1 MLRHLCRHLTAFD
14 LTLFHNFGANYP
26 DALFLDALLTAY
38 LRLLDEHPELFL
50 ANEPAD
56 SAPLARQ
63 KRLRRRALRHAALAR
78 RQYEGHRV
86 PDAPTSMGENT
97 RVLPAA
103 YARVPEEQI
112 LETSKRQRRLFADR
126 PWSHLLSDTARRV
139 LAESI
144 ADLSHEAE
152 LRELGMAHFLDRPL
166 GVGKLPG
173 EVDRTPL
180 LSYEAFSRTI
190 VKQRLAQLKAERWLA
205 PDDRQACLAALDHLP
220 REGVP
225 AASVSPSAR
234 PGVVS
239 VSDAQKVTA
248 DFTLLRTTRGSL
260 QHVLS
265 AYDWRPLA
273 RIAPTTAEWL
283 ASPAPVVLIPDT
295 SPGTS
300 APRPTLR
307 FHDRHGRLRLEL
319 GLALGPDRMVRYV
332 ERAGSEW
339 VERLQVLRVPD
350 CEADADSEQPS
361 LLDVTE
367 QSLWIDLLVP
377 NPPSDP
383 KRKQT

>member
-1 MLRHLCRHLTAFD
+1 
-14 LTLFHNFGANYP
+14 
-26 DALFLDALLTAY
+26 LDALLTAY
-38 LRLLDEHPELFL
+38 LRLLDEHCELFL
-50 ANEPAD
+50 ANESAD
-56 SAPLARQ
+56 SPAQTRQ

-86 PDAPTSMGENT
+86 PDAPTSLGENT
-97 RVLPAA
+97 RVLPDL

-126 PWSHLLSDTARRV
+126 PWSNLLSNTARRV
-139 LAESI
+139 LDESI
-144 ADLSHEAE
+144 VDLSHEAE

-190 VKQRLAQLKAERWLA
+190 VKQRLAQLKAERWLS
-205 PDDRQACLAALDHLP
+205 PDDRQACLAALDQLP

-225 AASVSPSAR
+225 AASVSPSVR

-260 QHVLS
+260 HQLLS

-273 RIAPTTAEWL
+273 RIAPATAEWL
-283 ASPAPVVLIPDT
+283 ASPAPIVLIPDT

-300 APRPTLR
+300 ATRPTLR
-307 FHDRHGRLRLEL
+307 LHDQHGRLRLEL
-319 GLALGPDRMVRYV
+319 GLVLGPDRMVHYL
-332 ERAGSEW
+332 EPSGSEW
-339 VERLQVLRVPD
+339 VERLQILRVPES
-350 CEADADSEQPS
+350 EADSDSDNPT
-361 LLDVTE
+361 LLDVAE
-367 QSLWIDLLVP
+367 QSLWIDLLAP
-377 NPPSDP
+377 NQPHDP
-383 KRKQT
+383 TRKQP